1 MGESDEN
8 PEGTAGWEGREGH
21 GRAPASAPEPDA
33 EPRPRRTRDDPGRGG
48 RQVDGSEGSRTRE
61 PAHCAAARRGKHVT
75 VTPETHAGE
84 RAGGGSSRLDAA
96 GPGGLGGGCS
106 GPRAPATWDLGSDQ
120 APAPAATGQGLR
132 ERASACSAS
141 CLGWPQAPA
150 WPQEPPPHPTYLHV
164 SERLYQGDDL
174 QLVQCGQTQDLSDF
188 RGAVEKGATQRR
200 SRQLPLTR
208 ATFTHQLPFT
218 PATFTRPR
226 PLLVGLLGDVPGKP
240 PQSLTD
246 ILRLSEPCLLRN
258 LGKRC
263 CSGLTQP
270 FALPQL
276 FSPKRY
282 RSPKSFHRKLGHTRN
297 RVLQRGRQAGWR
309 ANPPACLCGP
319 WPTVGFHVLKW
330 LRKIERVLCD
340 MKTT

>member
-1 MGESDEN
+1 MLQ
-8 PEGTAGWEGREGH
+8 
-21 GRAPASAPEPDA
+21 
-33 EPRPRRTRDDPGRGG
+33 GRGVWG
-48 RQVDGSEGSRTRE
+48 
-61 PAHCAAARRGKHVT
+61 AA
-75 VTPETHAGE
+75 
-84 RAGGGSSRLDAA
+84 AA
-96 GPGGLGGGCS
+96 GPVRPPPGTWGRTRPQPRPPQGRACESEPLRAALPAWGGPKPQP
-106 GPRAPATWDLGSDQ
+106 GPRSL
-120 APAPAATGQGLR
+120 
-132 ERASACSAS
+132 
-141 CLGWPQAPA
+141 
-150 WPQEPPPHPTYLHV
+150 PPPTYLHV

>member
-1 MGESDEN
+1 MLQ
-8 PEGTAGWEGREGH
+8 
-21 GRAPASAPEPDA
+21 
-33 EPRPRRTRDDPGRGG
+33 GRGVWG
-48 RQVDGSEGSRTRE
+48 
-61 PAHCAAARRGKHVT
+61 AA
-75 VTPETHAGE
+75 
-84 RAGGGSSRLDAA
+84 AA
-96 GPGGLGGGCS
+96 GPCARHLGPGV
-106 GPRAPATWDLGSDQ
+106 GPGPSPGRRRAGPA
-120 APAPAATGQGLR
+120 
-132 ERASACSAS
+132 RASLCVQRFLPGVAPSPSLAPGAS
-141 CLGWPQAPA
+141 
-150 WPQEPPPHPTYLHV
+150 PPPTYLHV

-282 RSPKSFHRKLGHTRN
+282 RSPKSFHQKLGHTRN